1 MKRYPRYRLPI
12 GYMLLFSFFIVA
24 SGLWLFLLPQGLAES
39 GSLGVTLRQLVQSPA
54 PKSWQQFVEVAAPHL
69 FAMGALI
76 FIVAHFLLF
85 STRVSRRFSM
95 QLSLWLYI
103 AALADIFAYAFIIA
117 GIVTTGWIKLAALVL
132 FALLFLLLLGT
143 VAVSL
148 PNNQ

>member
-24 SGLWLFLLPQGLAES
+24 SGLWLFLLPQGLAET
-39 GSLGVTLRQLVQSPA
+39 GSLGAALQQLVHTPA
-54 PKSWQQFVEVAAPHL
+54 VKSWQQFVEIATPHL

-85 STRVSRRFSM
+85 STRISRHFSM
-95 QLSLWLYI
+95 RLSLWLYI
-103 AALADIFAYAFIIA
+103 SALADISAYALIIA
-117 GIVTTGWIKLAALVL
+117 GIVTTGWIKLAVL
-132 FALLFLLLLGT
+132 AVFILLFLILLGA

-148 PNNQ
+148 FQ

>member
-24 SGLWLFLLPQGLAES
+24 SGLWLFLLPQGLAET
-39 GSLGVTLRQLVQSPA
+39 GSLGAALQKLVHTPA
-54 PKSWQQFVEVAAPHL
+54 VKSWQQFVEIATPHL

-85 STRVSRRFSM
+85 STRISRHFSM
-95 QLSLWLYI
+95 RLSLWLYI
-103 AALADIFAYAFIIA
+103 AALADISAYALIIA
-117 GIVTTGWIKLAALVL
+117 GIVTTGWIKLAVL
-132 FALLFLLLLGT
+132 AVFILLFLILLGA

-148 PNNQ
+148 FQ

>member
-12 GYMLLFSFFIVA
+12 GYMLLFAFFIVA
-24 SGLWLFLLPQGLAES
+24 SGLWLFLLPQGLAET
-39 GSLGVTLRQLVQSPA
+39 GSLGATLRQLVQSPA
-54 PKSWQQFVEVAAPHL
+54 PKSWQQFTEIAALHL

-85 STRVSRRFSM
+85 STRVSRHFSIR
-95 QLSLWLYI
+95 LSLWLYI
-103 AALADIFAYAFIIA
+103 AALADIFAYALIIA
-117 GIVTTGWIKLAALVL
+117 GIVTTGWIKLAALIL
-132 FALLFLLLLGT
+132 FVLLFLLLLGM

>member
-24 SGLWLFLLPQGLAES
+24 SGLWLFLLPQGLAET
-39 GSLGVTLRQLVQSPA
+39 GNPVAALQQLVHTPA
-54 PKSWQQFVEVAAPHL
+54 VKSWQQFVEIATPHL

-85 STRVSRRFSM
+85 STRISRHFSM
-95 QLSLWLYI
+95 RLSLWLYI
-103 AALADIFAYAFIIA
+103 AALADISAYALIIA
-117 GIVTTGWIKLAALVL
+117 GIVTTGWIKLAVL
-132 FALLFLLLLGT
+132 AVFILLFLILLGA

-148 PNNQ
+148 FQ

>member
-24 SGLWLFLLPQGLAES
+24 SGLWLFLLPQGLAET
-39 GSLGVTLRQLVQSPA
+39 GSLGAALQQLVHIPA
-54 PKSWQQFVEVAAPHL
+54 VKSWQQFVEIATPHL

-85 STRVSRRFSM
+85 STRISRHFSM
-95 QLSLWLYI
+95 RLSLWLYI
-103 AALADIFAYAFIIA
+103 SALADISAYALIIA
-117 GIVTTGWIKLAALVL
+117 GIVTTGWIKLAVL
-132 FALLFLLLLGT
+132 AVFILLFLILLGA

-148 PNNQ
+148 FQ